1 MPTSKNENYTT
12 TGIKPGSN
20 QGQTMVVTPPAP
32 LKAGKKGKK
41 IDLEKPSKNLKDIV
55 DVSPKMKQGVNE
67 AKETHH
73 VFTFGRMNPPT
84 TGHEKL
90 INKTHEIAKSKG
102 AQAHVVA
109 SHSHDGKK
117 NPLPQD
123 KKMHY
128 LSKINKSAKVVGSSK
143 ESPSFL
149 HHAKKAHA
157 DGHSHLH
164 MVAGSDRTK
173 EYETTLKKYNGHPD
187 HYNFKSITVHSAGH
201 RDPDSHGTEG
211 ISGTKMRDH
220 AKAGDHKSFKA
231 GLPKSLHKHARQISG
246 HIKEAT
252 EEFID
257 NDWDML
263 EEEINCLTDEQLLN
277 IVNVDVEKE
286 DMINE
291 RVMTLM
297 QRRKAALK
305 MRRLKF
311 RIMRARKIKKK
322 RMATL
327 DMLTRRARRQA
338 RQFIRKR
345 IAGKQGANY
354 VDLSPSQKI
363 AIDKRM
369 QSKMPFINKL
379 ARRLLPKVK
388 QAELVRLRAARKSK
402 SESYT
407 NLSFESFITEIRN
420 DWETDSD
427 TNEQFQ
433 EIGNQSTAQ
442 RDEAADP
449 RVGQLKDKHTREV
462 ESQGKQHK
470 IEKEKL
476 TAQIARQKQAEI
488 RREAKEVSE
497 VVDVMVDALAA
508 LDKKAHTAGIELD
521 TLFVEFIEGY
531 NEPHGKQTPQQ
542 GGFAAVNR
550 LIAEMS
556 SAEKDKAEDIVKGM
570 KKKASYF
577 TKKYGKDAK
586 TVMYATANK
595 MAQEDMKQ
603 FRNEITEGGWEG
615 WSRFNKKTGKDLEQ
629 DLSKARKAG
638 KNKSRQFKKFGNVDD
653 DSIGE
658 QVNKAFEGMGAAY
671 MPDAEMKKTA
681 EREITSKAVMKQLN
695 RNKNRDT
702 MKGRVRTPN
711 VRYVHDRQR
720 DTDLTRSHRGK
731 TVINPETKRKTKGN
745 RKKKK

>member
-41 IDLEKPSKNLKDIV
+41 IDLEKPSKNLKDII

-128 LSKINKSAKVVGSSK
+128 LSKINKN
-143 ESPSFL
+143 
-149 HHAKKAHA
+149 
-157 DGHSHLH
+157 
-164 MVAGSDRTK
+164 RTK

-311 RIMRARKIKKK
+311 RIMRARK
-322 RMATL
+322 
-327 DMLTRRARRQA
+327 
-338 RQFIRKR
+338 
-345 IAGKQGANY
+345 
-354 VDLSPSQKI
+354 
-363 AIDKRM
+363 
-369 QSKMPFINKL
+369 
-379 ARRLLPKVK
+379 
-388 QAELVRLRAARKSK
+388 KS
-402 SESYT
+402 
-407 NLSFESFITEIRN
+407 
-420 DWETDSD
+420 
-427 TNEQFQ
+427 
-433 EIGNQSTAQ
+433 
-442 RDEAADP
+442 
-449 RVGQLKDKHTREV
+449 
-462 ESQGKQHK
+462 
-470 IEKEKL
+470 
-476 TAQIARQKQAEI
+476 
-488 RREAKEVSE
+488 
-497 VVDVMVDALAA
+497 
-508 LDKKAHTAGIELD
+508 
-521 TLFVEFIEGY
+521 
-531 NEPHGKQTPQQ
+531 
-542 GGFAAVNR
+542 
-550 LIAEMS
+550 
-556 SAEKDKAEDIVKGM
+556 
-570 KKKASYF
+570 
-577 TKKYGKDAK
+577 
-586 TVMYATANK
+586 
-595 MAQEDMKQ
+595 
-603 FRNEITEGGWEG
+603 
-615 WSRFNKKTGKDLEQ
+615 
-629 DLSKARKAG
+629 
-638 KNKSRQFKKFGNVDD
+638 
-653 DSIGE
+653 
-658 QVNKAFEGMGAAY
+658 
-671 MPDAEMKKTA
+671 
-681 EREITSKAVMKQLN
+681 
-695 RNKNRDT
+695 
-702 MKGRVRTPN
+702 
-711 VRYVHDRQR
+711 
-720 DTDLTRSHRGK
+720 
-731 TVINPETKRKTKGN
+731 
-745 RKKKK
+745 